1 MEDELIKVAECINRG
16 RNYFN
21 YMIFYWKNKEINN
34 SNYTKI
40 YIDTL
45 CSFIE
50 GYGFKVSPIYRSLS
64 NIDCT
69 LLIYG
74 EFYRYIYINE
84 STHHKLYVLPY
95 ENEQIKHYKYSVA
108 SYEKYIK
115 EKDLDKNKG

>member
-1 MEDELIKVAECINRG
+1 MEDEIRKVSECINRG

-21 YMIFYWKNKEINN
+21 YMIFIGKNKEINN

-45 CSFIE
+45 CSFIK
-50 GYGFKVSPIYRSLS
+50 GYGFEVSPIYFSLT
-64 NIDCT
+64 DVKY
-69 LLIYG
+69 LLDIYG
-74 EFYRYIYINE
+74 NYCRYFYINDNDQ
-84 STHHKLYVLPY
+84 HKLYIIPNY
-95 ENEQIKHYKYSVA
+95 EVP